1 MRKKSCGYLH
11 QARYNF
17 ACTQPRSNSE
27 HQPCSNNEHKPRSNS
42 EHQLRSNSK
51 HHLTRPKFARSISS
65 LTKILTKHKAQR
77 TKNDQKRP
85 KTIWQSRSHDS
96 LRSNSKVMNRFAPI
110 AKSNPE
116 VQWRDSSFCPINDF
130 RSETKGIQKH
140 HNGCSPGKRKSDQ

>member
-17 ACTQPRSNSE
+17 ARTQPRSNSE

-42 EHQLRSNSK
+42 EHQLRSNNK
-51 HHLTRPKFARSISS
+51 HHLTRPKFARNNNS
-65 LTKILTKHKAQR
+65 LTEILTKHKAQSTKHKAQSTKHKAQSTKHKAQR

-116 VQWRDSSFCPINDF
+116 VQ
-130 RSETKGIQKH
+130 
-140 HNGCSPGKRKSDQ
+140 

>member
-17 ACTQPRSNSE
+17 ARTQPRSNSE
-27 HQPCSNNEHKPRSNS
+27 HQPRSNSEHKPRSNS

-51 HHLTRPKFARSISS
+51 HHLTRPKFARNNNS
-65 LTKILTKHKAQR
+65 LTEILTKHKAQSTKHKAQSTKHKAQSTKHKAQR
-77 TKNDQKRP
+77 TKNVQKRP

-116 VQWRDSSFCPINDF
+116 VQ
-130 RSETKGIQKH
+130 
-140 HNGCSPGKRKSDQ
+140 

>member
-17 ACTQPRSNSE
+17 ARTQPRSNSE

-51 HHLTRPKFARSISS
+51 HHLTRPKFARNNNS
-65 LTKILTKHKAQR
+65 LTEILTKHKAQS
-77 TKNDQKRP
+77 TKHKTQSTKHKAQSTKHKAQSTKHKAQSTKHKAQSTKDQKRP

-116 VQWRDSSFCPINDF
+116 VQ
-130 RSETKGIQKH
+130 
-140 HNGCSPGKRKSDQ
+140 

>member
-17 ACTQPRSNSE
+17 ARTQPRSNSE
-27 HQPCSNNEHKPRSNS
+27 HQPRSNSEHKPRSNS

-51 HHLTRPKFARSISS
+51 HHLTRPKFARNNNS
-65 LTKILTKHKAQR
+65 LTEILTKHKAQS
-77 TKNDQKRP
+77 TKHKAQSTKHKAQSTKHKAQSTKDQKRP

-116 VQWRDSSFCPINDF
+116 VQ
-130 RSETKGIQKH
+130 
-140 HNGCSPGKRKSDQ
+140 